1 MLRVKIMFIRVSV
14 LLAYSLRIVSEIV
27 FDSTRGVQPGGTVL
41 LFVFTLED
49 LLCTFSAHISDLFR
63 IN

>member
-1 MLRVKIMFIRVSV
+1 MFIRVSV
-14 LLAYSLRIVSEIV
+14 LQAYSLRIVSEIV

-41 LFVFTLED
+41 LFVFTLEY
-49 LLCTFSAHISDLFR
+49 LLCTFCPHISDLFR